1 MKAAISGS
9 RTFSDYEFMS
19 RSFDKVRKALEGGPE
34 ISEIWAGGANGADTL
49 AIKLAEEK
57 GVTFHEIKADWA
69 KFGRAAGPRRNA
81 DLVAATDI
89 LIAFPVGESKGTRGC
104 IALAKKAGKRVFV
117 FEPEP

>member
-9 RTFSDYEFMS
+9 RTFNDYEFMS
-19 RSFDKVRKALEGGPE
+19 KCFDKVRTALDGGPG
-34 ISEIWAGGANGADTL
+34 ITEIWAGGAKGADAL
-49 AIKLAEEK
+49 AIKLAAEK
-57 GVTFHEIKADWA
+57 GVPFHEIKADWA
-69 KFGRAAGPRRNA
+69 KYGRAAGPRRNA

-104 IALAKKAGKRVFV
+104 IQLAKKAAKRVFV